1 MGLFFIYLLGVLLSV
16 VVMAWLKVN
25 FEFFEEMV
33 EECAPLVVFII
44 LLWFISW
51 PFIGTIFGIRKLWKT
66 LIHKFEIQKSKKDL
80 KENNDDNE

>member
-1 MGLFFIYLLGVLLSV
+1 MGFVILYLLGLIVSI

-25 FEFFEEMV
+25 NDFFEELID
-33 EECAPLVVFII
+33 ECAPLAVVIVFF
-44 LLWFISW
+44 WFISW